1 MTTLVSKRTS
11 YLYARPSFWS
21 GFARGLDLFG
31 KFDRYNTS
39 ESAAEADSEA
49 IANDWLAVGDDL
61 WSAYEQVKP
70 K

>member
-1 MTTLVSKRTS
+1 MTALVSKRSS
-11 YLYARPSFWS
+11 YLYAQPSFWS

-31 KFDRYNTS
+31 KFDRYNTAES
-39 ESAAEADSEA
+39 EAESDAEAVE
-49 IANDWLAVGDDL
+49 NDWNAVGEDL